1 MSFCLTLTRQDKNQ
15 RAKAKDLMDILLW
28 NLKLQA
34 TLMNNVV

>member
-1 MSFCLTLTRQDKNQ
+1 MSFCLALTRQNKNR
-15 RAKAKDLMDILLW
+15 RAKAKDSMDILLW